1 MEREQD
7 DYIFDF
13 EKGCFVK
20 KEDFLMNNEN
30 RDLYLNKDNI
40 KKETNHG

>member
-1 MEREQD
+1 MENEQN
-7 DYIFDF
+7 DYIYNI
-13 EKGCFVK
+13 EKDCFVK

-30 RDLYLNKDNI
+30 RDIYLNIDNI